1 MIPVCMQPHIA
12 TGVICLAVAEFP
24 RILQPG
30 VIRLTVA
37 ELRMTPLTPAIRFF
51 LLHVP
56 AR

>member
-30 VIRLTVA
+30 VIRLTIA